1 MAMRLNR
8 MLMSLLREFVCG
20 EMVSLAMRCRGS
32 LVSMCGKVMQF
43 GDTFVRTLRHLHSP
57 VALDAKSGAAAKI
70 HLVAKAQEPAPPIPS
85 AFRPAQFDNTLA

>member
-1 MAMRLNR
+1 
-8 MLMSLLREFVCG
+8 
-20 EMVSLAMRCRGS
+20 
-32 LVSMCGKVMQF
+32 
-43 GDTFVRTLRHLHSP
+43 LHSP